1 VKISYLIL
9 SAAIVLA
16 AFGTMGYR
24 KVSDHL
30 YQTSAIGL
38 EIARTAADR
47 VAVADKLQVH
57 VNALAVD
64 GCLSRAEM
72 LTDQHRRKPI
82 ITAEDIPD
90 DVRSDLRLCI
100 DRGILSGYARDDI
113 KDRGLMPFLLRQT

>member
-1 VKISYLIL
+1 MKISYLIL

-16 AFGTMGYR
+16 AFGAMGYQ

-30 YQTSAIGL
+30 YRTSAIGL
-38 EIARTAADR
+38 QTARMAADR
-47 VAVADKLQVH
+47 VALADKLQVH

-64 GCLSRAEM
+64 GCQSRAEM

-82 ITAEDIPD
+82 IAAEEIPD
-90 DVRSDLRLCI
+90 DVRGDLQLCI